1 MRSSLRRVL
10 VSAIGILIGAAAATS
25 TRADTIER
33 VLAVLDN
40 RPVLLSEVTLQARL
54 LKQDLRA
61 AVETTIDERLM
72 AREAARI
79 PQAATT
85 REEEEVAYQ
94 SLVRNLDSAAAA
106 ADEAG
111 LRRMARRQLAVLK
124 YIEFRFRPQVRVE
137 DEAVRTAYEEQYGG
151 DPNAPGFEDA
161 AQQLREQLESARL
174 SVLVEAWV
182 KELRAAAV
190 IRRNPLGSVANPLI
204 D

>member
-1 MRSSLRRVL
+1 MPSSLRRVL
-10 VSAIGILIGAAAATS
+10 VAATFIGAVAAAMPA
-25 TRADTIER
+25 RADTIER

-61 AVETTIDERLM
+61 AVESTIDERLM

-79 PQAATT
+79 PQAAST
-85 REEEEVAYQ
+85 REEEDAAYQ
-94 SLVRNLDSAAAA
+94 SLVRNLDSDAAT

-111 LRRMARRQLAVLK
+111 LRRIARRQLAVLK

-151 DPNAPGFEDA
+151 DPDAPGFEDA
-161 AQQLREQLESARL
+161 AQQLRERLESSRL
-174 SVLVEAWV
+174 SVLVEDWV

>member
-1 MRSSLRRVL
+1 MPSSLRRVL
-10 VSAIGILIGAAAATS
+10 VAATFIGAVAAAMPA
-25 TRADTIER
+25 RADTIER

-61 AVETTIDERLM
+61 AVESTIDERLM

-79 PQAATT
+79 PQAAST
-85 REEEEVAYQ
+85 REEEDAAYQ
-94 SLVRNLDSAAAA
+94 SLVRNLDSDAAT

-111 LRRMARRQLAVLK
+111 LRRIARRQLAVLK

-151 DPNAPGFEDA
+151 DPDAPGFEDA
-161 AQQLREQLESARL
+161 AQQ
-174 SVLVEAWV
+174 
-182 KELRAAAV
+182 LRAAAV